1 MQRKVLKSKDNVK
14 AIDPMSGKVQYRM
27 CAVDKNPK
35 IDDVA
40 DFYRVF
46 RERIFMAKK
55 YYFLLYASSILD
67 FLRGPGDVKSQE
79 VGTPRFF

>member
-1 MQRKVLKSKDNVK
+1 
-14 AIDPMSGKVQYRM
+14 M
-27 CAVDKNPK
+27 CAVDKNPR

-55 YYFLLYASSILD
+55 SYLLLYASSILD

-79 VGTPRFF
+79 VGTPRFFQRYRAFIENTKQNRESAKP